1 MSDEV
6 TFTVGVDLAADP
18 KKTAIAV
25 IGWSDD
31 GARIEHLSLDSSDEA
46 ITSWVGRASKIGIDC
61 ALGWPDEFVSFVV
74 SHANPVET
82 ASVDGGKDWRRT
94 LAYRETDRDI
104 HRRSGRW
111 PLSVSTDRL
120 GLTAMRCA
128 GLLGRIA
135 AAGAIVDRSG
145 ATGIV
150 AEVYPGATLRA
161 WHFDTRN
168 YRTLPAVRGA
178 LLSHLKHEAPWLDLG
193 HQVDLMVR
201 SGDAFDAAV
210 PALTARAVALGLYD
224 GPPPEHKERAMREG
238 WIALPTC
245 ALTDLLAP
253 RR

>member
-1 MSDEV
+1 
-6 TFTVGVDLAADP
+6 
-18 KKTAIAV
+18 
-25 IGWSDD
+25 
-31 GARIEHLSLDSSDEA
+31 
-46 ITSWVGRASKIGIDC
+46 
-61 ALGWPDEFVSFVV
+61 V